1 MDIKNYLAESDY
13 DIQKVIETIN
23 NNKDGIALVVD
34 GDGRLIGSI
43 TDGDIRRY
51 MLGGH
56 ALDQPCENVMHR
68 NPVTVAQG
76 ASRREIVRLVKQH
89 RIRNI
94 PQVDDQGRP
103 VRVVNFTEL
112 INGREAEYTAV
123 IMAGGEGKRLR
134 PLTET
139 IPKPM
144 LKVGDKPL
152 LENIINNLA
161 NAGIRKIKISVNY
174 HAEIIEGYF
183 KDGAAH
189 GVEIQY
195 LREDQKL
202 GTAGALSL
210 IEDLPDMPVL
220 VMNGDVVTEIG
231 FDRLLDFH
239 SNQRCT
245 ITIAA
250 TEYHLNIPYGV
261 LDVAGHYVLGVQE
274 KPTRRFLCN
283 AGIYVIDPDII
294 RMVPRNTYYDM
305 THLLADVAKRG
316 LPVAA
321 FPIHENWVDI
331 GQKEDLKRATE
342 GFDATR
348 QKMQRGE

>member
-1 MDIKNYLAESDY
+1 MDIKNYLAKSDY

-34 GDGRLIGSI
+34 ENGRLIGSI

-51 MLGGH
+51 MLGGQ
-56 ALDQPCENVMHR
+56 ALDQPCADVMHR
-68 NPVTVAQG
+68 NPVTVPQG
-76 ASRREIVRLVKQH
+76 ASRKEIIELIKQH

-94 PQVDDQGRP
+94 PQVDDHGCP
-103 VRVVNFTEL
+103 VRVVNFTDL
-112 INGREAEYTAV
+112 INGKEAEYTAV

-139 IPKPM
+139 LPKPM

-152 LENIINNLA
+152 LEKIIHKLSK
-161 NAGIRKIKISVNY
+161 AGIRKIKISVNY
-174 HAEIIEGYF
+174 RAEIIEDYF
-183 KDGAAH
+183 KDGSAY

-195 LREDQKL
+195 LREEQKL

-210 IEDLPDMPVL
+210 IDDLPDMPIL

-231 FDRLLDFH
+231 FERLLDFH

-245 ITIAA
+245 ITVAA

-274 KPTRRFLCN
+274 KPTHRFLCS
-283 AGIYVIDPDII
+283 AGIYVIDPDIV
-294 RMVPRNTYYDM
+294 RMVPPNTYYDM
-305 THLLADVAKRG
+305 THLLADVTKRG
-316 LPVAA
+316 LPVTV
-321 FPIHENWVDI
+321 FPIHEYWVDI
-331 GQKEDLKRATE
+331 GQKEDLKRAAE
-342 GFDATR
+342 DFDAIQ
-348 QKMQRGE
+348 QKKQRGV